1 MKFRSIAVLVLM
13 VLIASIVLS
22 ACNGGSASTPVPGG
36 KVLNVETT
44 EFTFTPNKFE
54 AKVGEKLTFKITNKG
69 VLDHSFSITGP
80 DGAVVGR
87 VDVRIGNPALL
98 NFAPS
103 KAGAY
108 QIICDVPGHT
118 ESGMVG
124 TLTAQ

>member
-1 MKFRSIAVLVLM
+1 MKFRSVVMLVLM
-13 VLIASIVLS
+13 VLAALLVLS
-22 ACNGGSASTPVPGG
+22 ACNGGSAATPISGG
-36 KVLNVETT
+36 KIFNVETS

-54 AKVGEKLTFKITNKG
+54 AKAGEKLTFKITNKG